1 MRTLLKNL
9 LGINR
14 RSKSR
19 GWADAETDIP
29 EVLVAIGS
37 ILFMDSDV
45 LKKMKIKKFKLSREG
60 ENMVHSALTGLGIF
74 VVLQSIPD
82 AVGRL
87 ELNPEKTQNIIE
99 QITKDLRDAFFQ
111 QLLANGMLPDDLL
124 MYNRRIISPLFE
136 DMHNYMMLFYNPDPS
151 AIRLSSENI
160 QSRYPWGALGIV
172 FERAL
177 GEQAARETK
186 NNYFLFKEAQIYF
199 DPLFFEFMSSFLMG
213 DMANHIDNILRSPMG
228 SQYEIS

>member
-74 VVLQSIPD
+74 VVLQSIPN

-99 QITKDLRDAFFQ
+99 QITKDLRGAFFQ
-111 QLLANGMLPDDLL
+111 QLLTNGMLPDELL
-124 MYNRRIISPLFE
+124 MYKSRIISPLFE
-136 DMHNYMMLFYNPDPS
+136 DINNYMSRLFNFG
-151 AIRLSSENI
+151 EI
-160 QSRYPWGALGIV
+160 QKL
-172 FERAL
+172 
-177 GEQAARETK
+177 
-186 NNYFLFKEAQIYF
+186 
-199 DPLFFEFMSSFLMG
+199 
-213 DMANHIDNILRSPMG
+213 ID
-228 SQYEIS
+228 

>member
-37 ILFMDSDV
+37 ILFTDSDV

-60 ENMVHSALTGLGIF
+60 EIMVHSTLTGLGIF
-74 VVLQSIPD
+74 VVLQSIQN

-87 ELNPEKTQNIIE
+87 ELTPEKTQNITE
-99 QITKDLRDAFFQ
+99 QITKDLRDELFQ
-111 QLLANGMLPDDLL
+111 QLLTNGMLPDELL
-124 MYNRRIISPLFE
+124 MYQSRIISPLFE
-136 DMHNYMMLFYNPDPS
+136 DINNLLYHVSFGGSL
-151 AIRLSSENI
+151 
-160 QSRYPWGALGIV
+160 QSRYPWGILGIV

-177 GEQAARETK
+177 GEQTAREIK
-186 NNYFLFKEAQIYF
+186 ENDVFLFIEARMYF
-199 DPLFFEFMSSFLMG
+199 DALFVESIESFQTG
-213 DMANHIDNILRSPMG
+213 DMANQIDNILRSPMG
-228 SQYEIS
+228 SQYGIA